1 MLEAIWEVVVS
12 LAPPLL
18 LGALIAGAIHV
29 LLPPDFI
36 SRQLRGRVGVFKSVL
51 LGVPLPLCSC
61 GVLPAALGLKRDGA
75 SDGASVGFLISTP
88 QTGVDSIL
96 VSGSFLGW
104 PFALFKVASAAV
116 TGVVG
121 GLLADRWSGDGVE
134 PEPSASSCA
143 VAGSRSLRGAFDH
156 AVDLLRTIWRWLVLG
171 ILVSAAITVFIPNE
185 LLASLAVWGGL
196 GAGIA
201 ALLVSLP
208 LYVCATAS
216 VPIAAA
222 LVAAGMPAG
231 AALVFLM
238 AGPATNAATV
248 GSVFR
253 AFGGRILAIY
263 LATIIVGSLGFGL
276 AFDFLLGAQSAS
288 HAAHEHGAA
297 WWQVALSVL
306 LLGMMAWFAA
316 DDLRRWWRRRAA
328 ARSADD
334 AVRLEVGV
342 QGMSCGGCVRH
353 LETVLLSSERI
364 EAVEVSLDPGGAV
377 VTGTAPIEEI
387 RSLVAQAGYEPV

>member
-1 MLEAIWEVVVS
+1 MLEAIWEVTVS

-18 LGALIAGAIHV
+18 LGAVIAGAIHV
-29 LLPPDFI
+29 LLPPNFVA
-36 SRQLRGRVGVFKSVL
+36 RQLRGRLGVFKAVL

-61 GVLPAALGLKRDGA
+61 GVLPTALGLKRDGA

-104 PFALFKVASAAV
+104 PFALFKVLSAAV

-121 GLLADRWSGDGVE
+121 GLAADRWGSGDDEVA
-134 PEPSASSCA
+134 PETSSCA
-143 VAGSRSLRGAFDH
+143 VAGSKSLRGAVDH
-156 AVDLLRTIWRWLVLG
+156 AVDLLRTIWRWLVVGVL
-171 ILVSAAITVFIPNE
+171 ISAAITVFVPNE
-185 LLASLAVWGGL
+185 VLAGLGAWGGL
-196 GAGIA
+196 GAGLI

-222 LVAAGMPAG
+222 LVAGGMPAG

-253 AFGGRILAIY
+253 GFGGRVLTVY
-263 LATIIVGSLGFGL
+263 LSTIILGSLGFGL
-276 AFDFLLGAQSAS
+276 AFDFLLGTEATS
-288 HAAHEHGAA
+288 HAAHDHGASL
-297 WWQVALSVL
+297 WQTVL
-306 LLGMMAWFAA
+306 AGVLVLMIGWFAL
-316 DDLRRWWRRRAA
+316 DDLNRWWRRRSAT
-328 ARSADD
+328 RSVDPSS
-334 AVRLEVGV
+334 RLEVGV
-342 QGMSCGGCVRH
+342 SGMTCGGCVRH
-353 LETVLLSSERI
+353 LETKLMSSERI
-364 EAVEVSLDPGGAV
+364 ESVEVRLDPGGV
-377 VTGTAPIEEI
+377 VVNGTAPLDEI
-387 RSLVAQAGYEPV
+387 RALVVEAGYEPV